1 VGEVGSNI
9 RFVRSVRTPSSEKYT
24 LTDGDEEVLGVL
36 DLHFS
41 ATTSG
46 EYIHGSLVMLSDLQE
61 EDEQRVVEL
70 INEEIVESYAPDWAR
85 AEFVLE
91 VYTGKRVSTYSDAEL
106 TDEDDDDFDDD
117 EEF

>member
-24 LTDGDEEVLGVL
+24 LTDGDEAVLGIL
-36 DLHFS
+36 DLHFT

-46 EYIHGSLVMLSDLQE
+46 EYIHGSLVMLGGLEE

-70 INEEIVESYAPDWAR
+70 INEEIVESYSPDWAR

-91 VYTGKRVSTYSDAEL
+91 VYSGKRISTYSDSEL
-106 TDEDDDDFDDD
+106 SDEDDEFDDD